1 MMQTFLFVNANYRLQ
16 DEKIIAQYDAV
27 CQD

>member
-1 MMQTFLFVNANYRLQ
+1 MMQTFLFVDAGGSLQ